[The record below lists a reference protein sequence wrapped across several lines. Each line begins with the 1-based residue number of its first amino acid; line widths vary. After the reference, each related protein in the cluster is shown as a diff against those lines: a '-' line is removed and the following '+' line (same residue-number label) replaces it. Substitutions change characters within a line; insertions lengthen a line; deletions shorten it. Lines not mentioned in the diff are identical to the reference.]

1 MERNVLHREDSQCLW
16 WSLVIQSQVNTLY
29 LFVQPP
35 LSHSPTLPLSQ
46 YYRCLVN
53 VPREVCW
60 WQRGSAHA
68 GQAQLI
74 LNTQSPLRAS
84 FQGGAM
90 FGKHHDQKITE
101 GRVGGEHGSLL
112 TDLTPEPS
120 RGGLRDVCQQNVVLS
135 TALGL
140 SYHSQSVSQ
149 SVSHN
154 NLHQH

>member
-1 MERNVLHREDSQCLW
+1 MFSTGKTVSVCGGAWSYRVRSIHYICL
-16 WSLVIQSQVNTLY
+16 SSRHY
-29 LFVQPP
+29 
-35 LSHSPTLPLSQ
+35 PTLPLSQ

-120 RGGLRDVCQQNVVLS
+120 RGGLRDVCQQDVVLS

-140 SYHSQSVSQ
+140 SYHSQSVSL
-149 SVSHN
+149 SVS
-154 NLHQH
+154 LSQQLTSTLSPV